1 MKLFGTFFG
10 PKKEN
15 PEEQTGEQNNVVD
28 LEEWKKQKQEK
39 EEIIFKPDASE
50 LADKIL
56 EKDELLRKEQRL
68 AEEKEKAE
76 ALERKE

>member
-1 MKLFGTFFG
+1 MKLFGNFFN
-10 PKKEN
+10 PKNEK
-15 PEEQTGEQNNVVD
+15 PEEQTGEQSKVID
-28 LEEWKKQKQEK
+28 MIERRKERQKR

-56 EKDELLRKEQRL
+56 EKDRLLIEEQRL

-76 ALERKE
+76 ASEHKE